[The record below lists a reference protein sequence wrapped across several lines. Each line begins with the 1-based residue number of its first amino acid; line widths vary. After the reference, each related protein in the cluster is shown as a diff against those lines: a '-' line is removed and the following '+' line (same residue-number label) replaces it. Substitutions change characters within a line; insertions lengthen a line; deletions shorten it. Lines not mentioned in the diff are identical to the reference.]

1 MIRAPRVFGERP
13 PSRTSTMRS
22 SSTVTLLPARTPG
35 VTASMRL
42 VLVRTRRAAVM
53 TRSRSLDRHRLDLPQ
68 AREHLVGEESDALLG
83 FRVGHVAGAPDQRQ
97 VTEAADLVV
106 ELHDLP
112 VDAVGVAGEQDA
124 LSLRALDTDGRQPRR
139 VLVRRQRGGAGP
151 RRR

>member
-1 MIRAPRVFGERP
+1 MICAPCVLGEHS

-22 SSTVTLLPARTPG
+22 SSMVTLLPARTPG
-35 VTASMRL
+35 VTASIRL
-42 VLVRTRRAAVM
+42 VLVRTRRAALM
-53 TRSRSLDRHRLDLPQ
+53 ARSPSIDRHRLDLPQ
-68 AREHLVGEESDALLG
+68 AREHLAGKESDALFG

-124 LSLRALDTDGRQPRR
+124 LSLRALDTD
-139 VLVRRQRGGAGP
+139 
-151 RRR
+151 